1 MEKLNKRTQQVVQ
14 ENQEIQESIFTS
26 IKTVIHQE
34 IFWKKF
40 WLVISVIQF
49 IVIIVLWLTISNYV
63 YPKYEYSQQALQRNS
78 KLIDSLSVQMNQL
91 TFELFKTS
99 YFLDSVVYQ
108 QSVLVDSLQHIS
120 TSKGSPQSSSQSSS
134 QSTSQSTSQSSSQR
148 SSQSSSQSSPKLH
161 PSVSPQNASHP
172 APCGLTMEYVQALD
186 QASQSG
192 YIPP

>member
-14 ENQEIQESIFTS
+14 ENKEIQESIFNS
-26 IKTVIHQE
+26 IKTAIHQE
-34 IFWKKF
+34 VFWKKF

-63 YPKYEYSQQALQRNS
+63 YPKYEYSQQALQRNT

-120 TSKGSPQSSSQSSS
+120 TPKGSPKGSLKG
-134 QSTSQSTSQSSSQR
+134 TSQNSP
-148 SSQSSSQSSPKLH
+148 QSSPKLH

-192 YIPP
+192 RSLP

>member
-14 ENQEIQESIFTS
+14 ENQEIQESIFNS
-26 IKTVIHQE
+26 IKTAIHQE
-34 IFWKKF
+34 VFWKKF

-63 YPKYEYSQQALQRNS
+63 YPKYEYSQQALQRNT

-91 TFELFKTS
+91 AFELFKTS

-120 TSKGSPQSSSQSSS
+120 TSKGS
-134 QSTSQSTSQSSSQR
+134 
-148 SSQSSSQSSPKLH
+148 SQSSPKLHPSASSQNVSH

-192 YIPP
+192 YIPH